1 MNGVPKGVCAKSSP
15 LWDTFISLGLLF
27 PEFFCIFTHLY
38 INNDMKTGEIQTLTV
53 ARISE
58 FGLYLTDGE
67 GTEVLLPNRFTKL
80 DMKEGDEVE
89 VFVYHD
95 SEDRLVAS
103 TEKPYIVAG
112 KVSALKVVD
121 KSIHGAFLDW
131 GLSGK
136 HLFLP
141 NRNQQGAV
149 IAGQPTIVYM
159 YIDDRTGRCVATNK
173 IKPYIYNDDPL
184 TVKVGDE
191 VEVLVA
197 FETPIGYR
205 VVINNRHWAMIY
217 KNQLFRPIR
226 IGEVCR
232 GWVRKITE
240 DMRIDVSLQQQGLAE
255 VESSV
260 VKLEALLAEHGGVLA
275 VNDHSDPQDV
285 ARITGMSKKVFKRA
299 LGMLLRREVVRQTE
313 HGIERIKR

>member
-1 MNGVPKGVCAKSSP
+1 
-15 LWDTFISLGLLF
+15 
-27 PEFFCIFTHLY
+27 
-38 INNDMKTGEIQTLTV
+38 MKTGQIQTLKV
-53 ARISE
+53 SRISD
-58 FGLYLTDGE
+58 FGLYLIDEE
-67 GTEVLLPNRFTKL
+67 GAEVLLPNRFTRL

-103 TEKPYIVAG
+103 TEQPLIKVGEVA
-112 KVSALKVVD
+112 ALKVVD
-121 KSIHGAFLDW
+121 KSIHGAFLEW

-141 NRNQQGAV
+141 NRNQQGSV
-149 IAGQPTIVYM
+149 IAGQKTVVYM
-159 YIDDRTGRCVATNK
+159 YVDERTGRCVATNK
-173 IKPYIYNDDPL
+173 IKPFIYNEEPL

-191 VEVLVA
+191 VDVLVA

-226 IGEVCR
+226 MGDKTK

-240 DMRIDVSLQQQGLAE
+240 DMRIDVSLQQTGLAE
-255 VESSV
+255 VETSV
-260 VKLEALLAEHGGVLA
+260 VKLEQMLKEHGGVLG
-275 VNDHSDPQDV
+275 VNDHSEPQDV
-285 ARITGMSKKVFKRA
+285 ARLTGMSKKVFKRA
-299 LGMLLRREVVRQTE
+299 LGMLLKQGKVRQTE
-313 HGIERIKR
+313 HGIEVIK

>member
-1 MNGVPKGVCAKSSP
+1 
-15 LWDTFISLGLLF
+15 
-27 PEFFCIFTHLY
+27 
-38 INNDMKTGEIQTLTV
+38 MKTGQIQTLEV
-53 ARISE
+53 SRISD
-58 FGLYLTDGE
+58 FGLYLKDE
-67 GTEVLLPNRFTKL
+67 EDVEVLLPNRFTRL
-80 DMKEGDEVE
+80 DMKEGDTVE

-103 TEKPYIVAG
+103 TEKPLIKVGEVA
-112 KVSALKVVD
+112 ALKVVD

-141 NRNQQGAV
+141 NRNQQGSV
-149 IAGQPTIVYM
+149 IAGQKTVVYM
-159 YIDDRTGRCVATNK
+159 YVDDRTGRCVATNK
-173 IKPYIYNDDPL
+173 IKPFIYNDDPL

-191 VEVLVA
+191 VSVLVA

-226 IGEVCR
+226 VGDSCR

-255 VESSV
+255 VETSV
-260 VKLEALLAEHGGVLA
+260 VKLEQMLKEHGGVLG
-275 VNDHSDPQDV
+275 VNDKSEPQDV
-285 ARITGMSKKVFKRA
+285 ARLTGMSKKVFKRA
-299 LGMLLRREVVRQTE
+299 LGMLLKQGKVRQTE
-313 HGIERIKR
+313 HGIEVIK

>member
-1 MNGVPKGVCAKSSP
+1 
-15 LWDTFISLGLLF
+15 
-27 PEFFCIFTHLY
+27 
-38 INNDMKTGEIQTLTV
+38 MKTGQIQTLKV
-53 ARISE
+53 SRISD
-58 FGLYLTDGE
+58 FGLYLIDDE
-67 GTEVLLPNRFTKL
+67 GAEVLLPNRFTRL

-103 TEKPYIVAG
+103 TEQPLIKVGEVA
-112 KVSALKVVD
+112 ALKVVD
-121 KSIHGAFLDW
+121 KSIHGAFLEW

-141 NRNQQGAV
+141 NRNQQGGV
-149 IAGQPTIVYM
+149 IAGQKTVVYM
-159 YIDDRTGRCVATNK
+159 YVDERTGRCVATNK
-173 IKPYIYNDDPL
+173 IKPFIYNEDPL

-191 VEVLVA
+191 VDVLVA

-226 IGEVCR
+226 VGDKTR

-240 DMRIDVSLQQQGLAE
+240 DMRIDVSLQQTGLAE
-255 VESSV
+255 VETSV
-260 VKLEALLAEHGGVLA
+260 VKLEQMLKDYGGVLG
-275 VNDHSDPQDV
+275 VNDRSEPQEV
-285 ARITGMSKKVFKRA
+285 ARLTGMSKKVFKRA
-299 LGMLLRREVVRQTE
+299 LGMLLKQGKVRQTE
-313 HGIERIKR
+313 YGIESIK

>member
-1 MNGVPKGVCAKSSP
+1 
-15 LWDTFISLGLLF
+15 
-27 PEFFCIFTHLY
+27 
-38 INNDMKTGEIQTLTV
+38 MKTGEIQKFTV
-53 ARISE
+53 SRISD
-58 FGLYLTDGE
+58 FGLYLTDGGE
-67 GTEVLLPNRFTKL
+67 GEVLLPNRFAKL

-103 TEKPYIVAG
+103 TETPYITVG
-112 KVSALKVVD
+112 KVAALKVVD
-121 KSIHGAFLDW
+121 KSVHGAFLDW

-149 IAGQPTIVYM
+149 VAGQLTVVYM
-159 YIDDRTGRCVATNK
+159 YVDDRTGRCVATNK
-173 IKPYIYNDDPL
+173 IKPFIYNEEPL
-184 TVKVGDE
+184 TVRVGDE
-191 VEVLVA
+191 VDVLVA

-217 KNQLFRPIR
+217 KNQLFRPIH
-226 IGEVCR
+226 IGDRCR

-260 VKLEALLAEHGGVLA
+260 VRLEALLTEHGGVLPI
-275 VNDHSDPQDV
+275 NDKSDPKDV
-285 ARITGMSKKVFKRA
+285 SRLTGMSKKVFKRA
-299 LGMLLRREVVRQTE
+299 LGMLLSKQKVRQTE
-313 HGIERIKR
+313 HGIERIK

>member
-1 MNGVPKGVCAKSSP
+1 MR
-15 LWDTFISLGLLF
+15 
-27 PEFFCIFTHLY
+27 
-38 INNDMKTGEIQTLTV
+38 TGEIQRLTV
-53 ARISE
+53 ARISD
-58 FGLYLTDGE
+58 FGLYLQDEE
-67 GTEVLLPNRFTKL
+67 GVEVLLPNRFTKL

-103 TEKPYIVAG
+103 TEKPLIKVGEVA
-112 KVSALKVVD
+112 ALRVVD

-141 NRNQQGAV
+141 NRNQQGGV
-149 IAGQPTIVYM
+149 VAGQLTVVYM
-159 YIDDRTGRCVATNK
+159 YVDDRTGRCVATNK
-173 IKPYIYNDDPL
+173 IKPFIYNENPL
-184 TVKVGDE
+184 VVAVGDE
-191 VEVLVA
+191 VDVLVA
-197 FETPIGYR
+197 FETPIGFR
-205 VVINNRHWAMIY
+205 VVIDNRHWGMIY

-226 IGEVCR
+226 VGDRCR

-255 VESSV
+255 VESAV
-260 VKLEALLAEHGGVLA
+260 VKLEKMLKDNGGVLA

-285 ARITGMSKKVFKRA
+285 ARITGMSKKVFKRS
-299 LGMLLRREVVRQTE
+299 LGMLLKQGKVRQTE
-313 HGIERIKR
+313 TGIESIKR

>member
-1 MNGVPKGVCAKSSP
+1 
-15 LWDTFISLGLLF
+15 
-27 PEFFCIFTHLY
+27 
-38 INNDMKTGEIQTLTV
+38 MKTGQIQTLKV
-53 ARISE
+53 SRISD
-58 FGLYLTDGE
+58 FGLYLIDEE
-67 GTEVLLPNRFTKL
+67 GAEVLLPNRFTRL

-103 TEKPYIVAG
+103 TEQPLIKVGEVA
-112 KVSALKVVD
+112 ALKVVD
-121 KSIHGAFLDW
+121 KSIHGAFLEW

-141 NRNQQGAV
+141 NRNQQGGV
-149 IAGQPTIVYM
+149 IAGQKTVVYM
-159 YIDDRTGRCVATNK
+159 YVDERTGRCVATNK
-173 IKPYIYNDDPL
+173 IKPFIYNEEPL

-191 VEVLVA
+191 VDVLVA

-226 IGEVCR
+226 MGDKTK

-240 DMRIDVSLQQQGLAE
+240 DMRIDVSLQQTGLAE
-255 VESSV
+255 VETSV
-260 VKLEALLAEHGGVLA
+260 VKLEQMLREHGGVLG
-275 VNDHSDPQDV
+275 VNDHSEPQDV
-285 ARITGMSKKVFKRA
+285 ARLTGMSKKVFKRA
-299 LGMLLRREVVRQTE
+299 LGMLLKQGKVRQTE
-313 HGIERIKR
+313 HGIEVIK

>member
-1 MNGVPKGVCAKSSP
+1 MR
-15 LWDTFISLGLLF
+15 
-27 PEFFCIFTHLY
+27 
-38 INNDMKTGEIQTLTV
+38 TGQIQTLEV
-53 ARISE
+53 SRISDY
-58 FGLYLTDGE
+58 GLYLKDEDGV
-67 GTEVLLPNRFTKL
+67 EVLLPNRFTRL
-80 DMKEGDEVE
+80 DMKEGDTVE

-103 TEKPYIVAG
+103 TETPLIKVGEVA
-112 KVSALKVVD
+112 ALKVVD

-141 NRNQQGAV
+141 NRNQQGSV
-149 IAGQPTIVYM
+149 IAGQKTVVYM
-159 YIDDRTGRCVATNK
+159 YVDDRTGRCVATNK
-173 IKPYIYNDDPL
+173 IKPFIYNEDPL

-191 VEVLVA
+191 VSVLVA

-226 IGEVCR
+226 IGDTCR

-255 VESSV
+255 VETSV
-260 VKLEALLAEHGGVLA
+260 VKLEQMLKEHGGVLG
-275 VNDHSDPQDV
+275 VNDRSEPQDV
-285 ARITGMSKKVFKRA
+285 ARLTGMSKKVFKRA
-299 LGMLLRREVVRQTE
+299 LGMLLKQGKVRQTE
-313 HGIERIKR
+313 HGIEVIK

>member
-1 MNGVPKGVCAKSSP
+1 
-15 LWDTFISLGLLF
+15 
-27 PEFFCIFTHLY
+27 
-38 INNDMKTGEIQTLTV
+38 MKTGQMQTLKV
-53 ARISE
+53 SRISD
-58 FGLYLTDGE
+58 FGLYLIDDE
-67 GTEVLLPNRFTKL
+67 GAEVLLPNRFTRL

-103 TEKPYIVAG
+103 TEQPLIKVGEVA
-112 KVSALKVVD
+112 ALKVVD
-121 KSIHGAFLDW
+121 KSIHGAFLEW

-141 NRNQQGAV
+141 NRNQQGSI
-149 IAGQPTIVYM
+149 IAGQKTVVYM
-159 YIDDRTGRCVATNK
+159 YVDDRTGRCVATNK
-173 IKPYIYNDDPL
+173 IKPFIYNEDPI

-191 VEVLVA
+191 VDVLVA

-226 IGEVCR
+226 VGDKTK

-240 DMRIDVSLQQQGLAE
+240 DMRIDVSLQQTGLAE
-255 VESSV
+255 VETSV
-260 VKLEALLAEHGGVLA
+260 VKLEQMLRDHGGVLG
-275 VNDHSDPQDV
+275 VNDHSEPQDV
-285 ARITGMSKKVFKRA
+285 ARLTGMSKKVFKRA
-299 LGMLLRREVVRQTE
+299 LGMLLKQGKVRQTE
-313 HGIERIKR
+313 HGIETIK

>member
-1 MNGVPKGVCAKSSP
+1 
-15 LWDTFISLGLLF
+15 
-27 PEFFCIFTHLY
+27 
-38 INNDMKTGEIQTLTV
+38 MKTGQIQTLKV
-53 ARISE
+53 SRISD
-58 FGLYLTDGE
+58 FGLYLIDDE
-67 GTEVLLPNRFTKL
+67 GVEVLLPNRFTRL

-103 TEKPYIVAG
+103 TEQPLIKVGEVA
-112 KVSALKVVD
+112 ALKVVD
-121 KSIHGAFLDW
+121 KSIHGAFLEW

-141 NRNQQGAV
+141 NRNQQGSV
-149 IAGQPTIVYM
+149 IAGQKTVVYM
-159 YIDDRTGRCVATNK
+159 YVDERTGRCVATNK
-173 IKPYIYNDDPL
+173 IKPFIYNEEPL

-226 IGEVCR
+226 VGDKTK

-240 DMRIDVSLQQQGLAE
+240 DMRIDVSLQQTGLAE
-255 VESSV
+255 VETSV
-260 VKLEALLAEHGGVLA
+260 VKLEQMLKEHGGVLG
-275 VNDHSDPQDV
+275 VNDRSEPQDV
-285 ARITGMSKKVFKRA
+285 ARLTGMSKKVFKRA
-299 LGMLLRREVVRQTE
+299 LGMLLKQGKVRQTE
-313 HGIERIKR
+313 YGIRVIK

>member
-1 MNGVPKGVCAKSSP
+1 
-15 LWDTFISLGLLF
+15 
-27 PEFFCIFTHLY
+27 
-38 INNDMKTGEIQTLTV
+38 MKTGQIQTLKV
-53 ARISE
+53 SRISD
-58 FGLYLTDGE
+58 FGLYLIDDE
-67 GTEVLLPNRFTKL
+67 GAEVLLPNRFTRL

-103 TEKPYIVAG
+103 TEQPLIKVGEVA
-112 KVSALKVVD
+112 ALKVVD
-121 KSIHGAFLDW
+121 KSIHGAFLEW

-141 NRNQQGAV
+141 NRNQQGSV
-149 IAGQPTIVYM
+149 IAGQKTVVYM
-159 YIDDRTGRCVATNK
+159 YVDDRTGRCVATNK
-173 IKPYIYNDDPL
+173 IKPFIYNEDPL

-191 VEVLVA
+191 VDVLVA

-226 IGEVCR
+226 VGDKTK

-240 DMRIDVSLQQQGLAE
+240 DMRIDVSLQQTGLAE
-255 VESSV
+255 VETSV
-260 VKLEALLAEHGGVLA
+260 VKLEQMLRDHGGVLG
-275 VNDHSDPQDV
+275 VNDHSEPQDV
-285 ARITGMSKKVFKRA
+285 ARLTGMSKKVFKRA
-299 LGMLLRREVVRQTE
+299 LGMLLKQGKVRQTE
-313 HGIERIKR
+313 QGIETIK

>member
-1 MNGVPKGVCAKSSP
+1 
-15 LWDTFISLGLLF
+15 
-27 PEFFCIFTHLY
+27 
-38 INNDMKTGEIQTLTV
+38 MKTGQIQTLKV
-53 ARISE
+53 SRISD
-58 FGLYLTDGE
+58 FGLYLIDEE
-67 GTEVLLPNRFTKL
+67 GAEVLLPNRFTRL

-103 TEKPYIVAG
+103 TEQPLIKVGEVA
-112 KVSALKVVD
+112 ALKVVD
-121 KSIHGAFLDW
+121 KSIHGAFLEW

-141 NRNQQGAV
+141 NRNQQGSV
-149 IAGQPTIVYM
+149 IAGQKTVVYM
-159 YIDDRTGRCVATNK
+159 YVDERTGRCVATNK
-173 IKPYIYNDDPL
+173 IKPFIYNEDPL

-191 VEVLVA
+191 VDVLVA

-226 IGEVCR
+226 VGDKTR

-240 DMRIDVSLQQQGLAE
+240 DMRIDVSLQQTGLAE
-255 VESSV
+255 VETSV
-260 VKLEALLAEHGGVLA
+260 VKLEQMLKEHGGVLG
-275 VNDHSDPQDV
+275 VNDHSEPQDV
-285 ARITGMSKKVFKRA
+285 ARLTGMSKKVFKRA
-299 LGMLLRREVVRQTE
+299 LGMLLKQGKVRQTE
-313 HGIERIKR
+313 HGIETIK

>member
-1 MNGVPKGVCAKSSP
+1 
-15 LWDTFISLGLLF
+15 
-27 PEFFCIFTHLY
+27 
-38 INNDMKTGEIQTLTV
+38 MKTGQIQTLKV
-53 ARISE
+53 SRISD
-58 FGLYLTDGE
+58 FGLYLIDEE
-67 GTEVLLPNRFTKL
+67 GAEVLLPNRFTRL

-103 TEKPYIVAG
+103 TEQPLIKVGEVA
-112 KVSALKVVD
+112 ALKVVD
-121 KSIHGAFLDW
+121 KSIHGAYLEW

-141 NRNQQGAV
+141 NRNQQGSV
-149 IAGQPTIVYM
+149 IAGQKTVVYM
-159 YIDDRTGRCVATNK
+159 YVDERTGRCVATNK
-173 IKPYIYNDDPL
+173 IKPFIYNEEPI

-191 VEVLVA
+191 VDVLVA

-226 IGEVCR
+226 MGDKTK

-240 DMRIDVSLQQQGLAE
+240 DMRIDVSLQQTGLAE
-255 VESSV
+255 VETSV
-260 VKLEALLAEHGGVLA
+260 VKLEQMLKEHGGVLG
-275 VNDHSDPQDV
+275 VNDRSEPQEV
-285 ARITGMSKKVFKRA
+285 ARLTGMSKKVFKRA
-299 LGMLLRREVVRQTE
+299 LGMLLKQGKVRQTE
-313 HGIERIKR
+313 HGIEVIK

>member
-1 MNGVPKGVCAKSSP
+1 MVVS
-15 LWDTFISLGLLF
+15 
-27 PEFFCIFTHLY
+27 
-38 INNDMKTGEIQTLTV
+38 
-53 ARISE
+53 RISD
-58 FGLYLTDGE
+58 FGLYLKDEE
-67 GTEVLLPNRFTKL
+67 GVEVLLPNRFTRL
-80 DMKEGDEVE
+80 DMKEGDSVE

-103 TEKPYIVAG
+103 TEKPLIKVGEVA
-112 KVSALKVVD
+112 ALKVVD

-141 NRNQQGAV
+141 NRNQQGSV
-149 IAGQPTIVYM
+149 IAGQKTVVYM
-159 YIDDRTGRCVATNK
+159 YVDDRTGRCVATNK
-173 IKPYIYNDDPL
+173 IKPFIYNEDPL

-191 VEVLVA
+191 VGVLVA

-226 IGEVCR
+226 VGDSCR

-240 DMRIDVSLQQQGLAE
+240 DLRIDVSLQQQGLAE
-255 VESSV
+255 VETSV
-260 VKLEALLAEHGGVLA
+260 VKLEAMLKEHGGVLG
-275 VNDHSDPQDV
+275 VNDRSDPQDV
-285 ARITGMSKKVFKRA
+285 ARLTGMSKKVFKRA
-299 LGMLLRREVVRQTE
+299 LGMLLKQGKVRQTE
-313 HGIERIKR
+313 HGIEVVK

>member
-1 MNGVPKGVCAKSSP
+1 
-15 LWDTFISLGLLF
+15 
-27 PEFFCIFTHLY
+27 
-38 INNDMKTGEIQTLTV
+38 MKTGQIQTLKV
-53 ARISE
+53 SRISD
-58 FGLYLTDGE
+58 FGLYLIDEE
-67 GTEVLLPNRFTKL
+67 GAEVLLPNRFTRL

-103 TEKPYIVAG
+103 TEQPLIKVGEVA
-112 KVSALKVVD
+112 ALKIVD
-121 KSIHGAFLDW
+121 KSIHGAFLEW

-141 NRNQQGAV
+141 NRNQQGSV
-149 IAGQPTIVYM
+149 IAGQNTVVYM
-159 YIDDRTGRCVATNK
+159 YVDERTGRCVATNK
-173 IKPYIYNDDPL
+173 IKPFIYNEDPL

-191 VEVLVA
+191 VDVLVA

-226 IGEVCR
+226 VGDKTR

-240 DMRIDVSLQQQGLAE
+240 DMRIDVSLQQTGLAE
-255 VESSV
+255 VETSV
-260 VKLEALLAEHGGVLA
+260 VKLEQMLKEHGGVLG
-275 VNDHSDPQDV
+275 VNDHSEPQDV
-285 ARITGMSKKVFKRA
+285 ARLTGMSKKVFKRA
-299 LGMLLRREVVRQTE
+299 LGMLLKQGKVRQTE
-313 HGIERIKR
+313 HGIETIK